1 MPAQGQG
8 RTDVTA
14 LDADRFPAELLRLL
28 VTAHMELDLHTNNNG
43 ECAVCHTSFPCE
55 RASLAD
61 LALGAF

>member
-1 MPAQGQG
+1 
-8 RTDVTA
+8 VTA
-14 LDADRFPAELLRLL
+14 LDTDPFPAELLRLL
-28 VTAHMELDLHTNNNG
+28 VTARTELNLHTNNNG

>member
-1 MPAQGQG
+1 M
-8 RTDVTA
+8 TA
-14 LDADRFPAELLRLL
+14 LDTDPFPAELLRLL
-28 VTAHMELDLHTNNNG
+28 VTARTELNLHTNNNG